1 MIQAIVFLPLLAALI
16 AGLGQRVIGTTA
28 SKILTTGALFTSCAL
43 SWPIFLSFVM
53 GTGEAEVVTVLHWVS
68 SGALQFNWELRVD
81 TGPGYRVYYAQ
92 SGPHAVLLLCGG
104 DKHTQDADIDRAVNY
119 WQDWQLRGDDE
130 KQTP

>member
-1 MIQAIVFLPLLAALI
+1 MIQAIVFLPLLAALV
-16 AGLGQRVIGTTA
+16 AGLGQRAIGATA

-81 TGPGYRVYYAQ
+81 TLT
-92 SGPHAVLLLCGG
+92 AVMLVVI
-104 DKHTQDADIDRAVNY
+104 TTV
-119 WQDWQLRGDDE
+119 
-130 KQTP
+130 

>member
-1 MIQAIVFLPLLAALI
+1 MSRYRIEHYLTADGHRDLYLDWLQQLRDSRAKVAVVR
-16 AGLGQRVIGTTA
+16 RVSRIEQGNFGDH
-28 SKILTTGALFTSCAL
+28 KFCRDG
-43 SWPIFLSFVM
+43 V
-53 GTGEAEVVTVLHWVS
+53 
-68 SGALQFNWELRVD
+68 WELRVD